1 MRTAEKYAL
10 AVVSGVAAAE
20 LLSFGVEA
28 AVQWFWSYIDR
39 CNVKE
44 LEGEFQILNTLGR
57 WGMRPFVM
65 PSGKTSKIYKAENR
79 KRGRTVALKVLS
91 SDHSNIDSFRLP
103 INNSYKQETRN
114 NQDMLYDCDWSS
126 NASSLYTF
134 IYG

>member
-1 MRTAEKYAL
+1 MQQLDGKG
-10 AVVSGVAAAE
+10 SAE
-20 LLSFGVEA
+20 LISIALEAMKHMTTNLS
-28 AVQWFWSYIDR
+28 IDEI
-39 CNVKE
+39 V
-44 LEGEFQILNTLGR
+44 
-57 WGMRPFVM
+57 
-65 PSGKTSKIYKAENR
+65 S
-79 KRGRTVALKVLS
+79 VALKVLS